1 MSNRRENF
9 TKAKHDHTENKE
21 SEAFPTKVSC
31 FRKFHFK
38 QCFFFCSY
46 KLDNAV
52 QFSFV
57 NITLD
62 WHQAVSRG
70 GNHSIQTLPLWC
82 FYNVT
87 RLNVEGV
94 LMHLKIWTRR
104 KIEEHI
110 AKKGEVRKQVQAQ
123 IQCKVLESTFFC
135 WHLKNRSYS
144 WVCILHSV
152 SWLLL
157 VQVYSCWVWQGSH
170 LLER

>member
-1 MSNRRENF
+1 MIILRTRNLRLFQLRFLVS
-9 TKAKHDHTENKE
+9 E
-21 SEAFPTKVSC
+21 SFISSSVSS
-31 FRKFHFK
+31 FVAISLTMQSSFH
-38 QCFFFCSY
+38 
-46 KLDNAV
+46 
-52 QFSFV
+52 V